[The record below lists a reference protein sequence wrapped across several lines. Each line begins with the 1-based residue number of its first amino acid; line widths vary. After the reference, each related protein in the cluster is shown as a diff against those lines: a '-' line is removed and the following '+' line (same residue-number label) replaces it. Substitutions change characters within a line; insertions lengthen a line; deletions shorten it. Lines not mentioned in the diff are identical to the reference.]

1 MLKEYITNNG
11 ILLTML
17 LFNKPSII
25 EEIHILKKNVFIEL
39 TNNGILVVHLD
50 KSFRDSE
57 TFNNIIIQK
66 YENKRFLVTA
76 NASIAFSK
84 AEIKYQIQKKTFECD
99 RNPSFNITKYQNDLK
114 SEITNFLVNQ
124 KISPEDFGFYNTET
138 KQTYFSTYCL
148 KKEILQKLY
157 FKKQK
162 IVCQQIY
169 KTQYDVSNY
178 CIIGS
183 DYHEYVQY
191 F

>member
-1 MLKEYITNNG
+1 
-11 ILLTML
+11 ML
-17 LFNKPSII
+17 LFNKPKII
-25 EEIHILKKNVFIEL
+25 EEIRILKKNVFIEL
-39 TNNGILVVHLD
+39 TNNGILIVYLD
-50 KSFRDSE
+50 KSFKDSE

-114 SEITNFLVNQ
+114 SEITNFLVKQ
-124 KISPEDFGFYNTET
+124 KISPEDFGFYNTKT
-138 KQTYFSTYCL
+138 KQTHFSTHYL

-178 CIIGS
+178 CIVGS
-183 DYHEYVQY
+183 NYHKYVQY